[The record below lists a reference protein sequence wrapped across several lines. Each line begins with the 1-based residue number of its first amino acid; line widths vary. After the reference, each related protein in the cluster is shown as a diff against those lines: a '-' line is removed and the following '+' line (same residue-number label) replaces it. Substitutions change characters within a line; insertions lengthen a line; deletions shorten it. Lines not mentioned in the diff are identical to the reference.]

1 MEKFKITPEI
11 RKKIDKYM
19 EDYKEKFN
27 EACELY
33 EKYIKCFSKAYMSG
47 CNLYVGERLYY
58 NNESLYK
65 NMDIISYFIKN
76 KDEIKEFID
85 NHNLNILLGRDPRYN

>member
-1 MEKFKITPEI
+1 MDKFKITPEI

-19 EDYKEKFN
+19 EEHKERFN
-27 EACELY
+27 EACKLY
-33 EKYIKCFSKAYMSG
+33 EKYIKCFSKAYISG

-65 NMDIISYFIKN
+65 NMDVINYFIKN

-85 NHNLNILLGRDPRYN
+85 NNNLNILLGIDPRYN